1 MRLATFIETVGELE
15 TDTLVNTM
23 QYSLAEVAAQI
34 PLVTLRDVDAK
45 SPANTLAER
54 LAELKS

>member
-1 MRLATFIETVGELE
+1 MGELE
-15 TDTLVNTM
+15 TYTLVNTM